1 MMKGFL
7 DKKDS
12 FFSQEIE
19 VVRHNLDTNIDTKID
34 QLNERVN
41 KDIINNSKIIEN
53 DASNTEYVENEFV
66 TEYKGDDKINE
77 TERSEAS
84 EDSQISKMKNRNKDN
99 LSHDTTF
106 ATRSDLISD
115 SSIYNSQSDLRRVD
129 TMNESEHINK
139 EKEVDDVPVYKQM
152 KDAKYKLQKEINEAK
167 RI

>member
-1 MMKGFL
+1 MKGFL